1 MSLKTYGY
9 INKVNNNMLTS
20 LNLNLIIS
28 QDELIV
34 LGLKN
39 NILKYQE
46 GEKNGKNVFS
56 TLKRT

>member
-46 GEKNGKNVFS
+46 GEKKWKECF
-56 TLKRT
+56 